1 MKIAINCFRSNKND
15 LNDSYDDNIK
25 KKKKELI
32 ENEK

>member
-25 KKKKELI
+25 KKKK
-32 ENEK
+32 N

>member
-25 KKKKELI
+25 KKKELI

>member
-25 KKKKELI
+25 KKKRI
-32 ENEK
+32 D